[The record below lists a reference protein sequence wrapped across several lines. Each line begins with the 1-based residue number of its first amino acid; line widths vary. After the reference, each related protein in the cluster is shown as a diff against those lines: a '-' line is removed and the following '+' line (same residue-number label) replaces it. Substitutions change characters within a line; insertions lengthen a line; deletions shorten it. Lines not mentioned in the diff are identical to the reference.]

1 MESSFFMLK
10 QTCLFFLGLA
20 LSSVIQGQTDLPDS
34 IRHDGLSRQY
44 ILHRPPGAD
53 TLGQLPL
60 VLTLHGGGGSAAS
73 AINFT
78 QLNPVAD
85 QHGFL
90 AVYPQGYTAL
100 PQGGFAWAD
109 GRGTQADLSGIDDV
123 GFLLRLLDTLIA
135 AHAID
140 TSRIYLNG
148 FSNGGFMTQRMA
160 CEAPERFAAM
170 ASLGCT
176 MDTSLF
182 ARCEPGRPLP
192 MLLLMGTAD
201 PFVPYEG
208 GPMNGPVLPVV
219 AMDRLVDFWSANN
232 GCQTSLPPVDLPDL
246 VPEDNCT
253 ATRFDRTDCTCGADV
268 RLFRINGGGHTWP
281 GVELPAYE
289 LIAGETNED
298 IQASAELWAFFR
310 QYITPC
316 DTLVSIQEPVPKNA
330 PALRIFPNPA
340 RATLHLQADAPIR
353 AVRFTDLTGRRR
365 PWIELHAPRA
375 SLPLE
380 DLPAGLY
387 GLNIRMQDGSL
398 LIRQIVVQ

>member
-1 MESSFFMLK
+1 MVNYLLPFF
-10 QTCLFFLGLA
+10 FGLMWA
-20 LSSVIQGQTDLPDS
+20 SIGQGQTNLVDS

-73 AINFT
+73 AIHFT

-90 AVYPQGYTAL
+90 VAYPQGYTAL
-100 PQGGFAWAD
+100 PLGGFAWAD
-109 GRGTQADLSGIDDV
+109 GRGTQADLDGIDDV
-123 GFLLRLLDTLIA
+123 GFLLSLLDTLIA

-176 MDTSLF
+176 MGTSLY
-182 ARCEPGRPLP
+182 ARCKPGQPIP
-192 MLLLMGTAD
+192 ILLLMGTAD

-219 AMDRLVDFWSANN
+219 AADSLFDFWSANN
-232 GCQTSLPPVDLPDL
+232 GCQTSLPPTDLPDL

-253 ATRFDRTDCTCGADV
+253 ATRIDRIDCACEADV

-298 IQASAELWAFFR
+298 IQASEELWTFFR
-310 QYITPC
+310 SFTNTC
-316 DTLVSIQEPVPKNA
+316 DTLVSFSEPARYPHA
-330 PALRIFPNPA
+330 IRLFPNPA
-340 RATLHLQADAPIR
+340 RSILYLQAGAPIQ
-353 AVRFTDLTGRRR
+353 AVRFFDLNGRRSA
-365 PWIELHAPRA
+365 WIEMRA
-375 SLPLE
+375 SEGSLSLDGMP
-380 DLPAGLY
+380 PGLY
-387 GLNIRMQDGSL
+387 GLKIRMQDGSL
-398 LIRQIVVQ
+398 WVRQIVVQ